1 MSVFKF
7 IFKYK
12 RINKSTDIAEAS
24 FSLSHDVPE
33 AWWKETAC
41 NSSLRD
47 LWMPS
52 CCLPSAFEWK
62 SLKPILEKTTGKK
75 FSGRKSQGLLNI
87 KKKSS
92 YPTVII
98 IIAIISIISPV
109 RNPTES
115 KVFQNWFTFWVT
127 GQLER
132 PSGQTPF
139 TLTWS
144 TRSNEFVVVDQ
155 CKSSQ

>member
-1 MSVFKF
+1 
-7 IFKYK
+7 
-12 RINKSTDIAEAS
+12 
-24 FSLSHDVPE
+24 
-33 AWWKETAC
+33 
-41 NSSLRD
+41 
-47 LWMPS
+47 MPS

-62 SLKPILEKTTGKK
+62 SLKPILEKITGKK

-115 KVFQNWFTFWVT
+115 KVFQNSFTFWVT

-139 TLTWS
+139 TLT
-144 TRSNEFVVVDQ
+144 
-155 CKSSQ
+155 

>member
-75 FSGRKSQGLLNI
+75 FSGRKSQGLSNI
-87 KKKSS
+87 TKI

-98 IIAIISIISPV
+98 IIIIVIALVI
-109 RNPTES
+109 NPTDS
-115 KVFQNWFTFWVT
+115 KVLRNFFTFWVT

-139 TLTWS
+139 TLTWN

-155 CKSSQ
+155 LKSSQ